1 MAYNAWWKC
10 LWIHRATSPWPSHLV
25 QLPKLH
31 VTRNPLRH
39 SRLVNWHIRSSALL
53 HELLREFKFS
63 GFSNNFCRLDELP
76 AMNAQTK
83 VRSRYNGFRPATTTP
98 QLRRRSET
106 VLTKIIT
113 NCSKVL
119 TNHAQNI
126 FGWRAEYVNSAEK
139 GVTEAAMPIHRTP
152 NTFILS
158 YLICIPWVCHQI
170 SNSPYLNIHFNWLI
184 CRQSMHPGNH
194 IGNVMW
200 SVVQWRHTGFM
211 WSNKLCIL
219 LDGAKSEKSNWTSM
233 WNWYDCHLFTYTFMS
248 K

>member
-1 MAYNAWWKC
+1 MDFQTISAVLTNFRQWM
-10 LWIHRATSPWPSHLV
+10 HR
-25 QLPKLH
+25 QKLDPDITDF
-31 VTRNPLRH
+31 VLQQRH
-39 SRLVNWHIRSSALL
+39 HS
-53 HELLREFKFS
+53 
-63 GFSNNFCRLDELP
+63 
-76 AMNAQTK
+76 
-83 VRSRYNGFRPATTTP
+83 
-98 QLRRRSET
+98 LRRRSET

-200 SVVQWRHTGFM
+200 PVVQWRHTGFM

-233 WNWYDCHLFTYTFMS
+233 WNWYDCHLFTYTSVYVQIKFGTIYS
-248 K
+248 VRDLWKLAFVNSYVYYASETHVIY